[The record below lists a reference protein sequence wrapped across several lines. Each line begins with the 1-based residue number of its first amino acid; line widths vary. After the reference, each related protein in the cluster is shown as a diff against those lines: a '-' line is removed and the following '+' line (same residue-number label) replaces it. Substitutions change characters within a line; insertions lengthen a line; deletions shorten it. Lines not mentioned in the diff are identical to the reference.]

1 MVRKTF
7 VILVQLACVITI
19 GHLLWPS
26 AAAHCFVPDF
36 TNCADSICCW
46 SADAKSK
53 LVVRYGVYFYSIAN
67 FSLENFSCSV
77 QLTKG
82 SIGRWYLRWFIYFWY
97 ENKSLPFSGFRENS
111 ILQVVK
117 SSQNTSIRFCAAI
130 FSILF
135 GIPSSPGVLLT
146 STLLTA
152 FSISLAVTGGIGKS
166 AIVCWNICRGDCC
179 GNSSW
184 TMFAISSGH
193 VGVLAF
199 FPLLYYLNSQM
210 RDVVSLP
217 MPLMQRLQSVAGI

>member
-1 MVRKTF
+1 MHCR
-7 VILVQLACVITI
+7 ITVFF
-19 GHLLWPS
+19 GSTQPTG
-26 AAAHCFVPDF
+26 AAHCFVPDF

-152 FSISLAVTGGIGKS
+152 FSISLAVTGGIDAGLI
-166 AIVCWNICRGDCC
+166 AAEIVLWLCLPRALGMLECSHFLPQPSEC
-179 GNSSW
+179 
-184 TMFAISSGH
+184 ISPVVFINFISE
-193 VGVLAF
+193 LAF
-199 FPLLYYLNSQM
+199 FIFLRAS
-210 RDVVSLP
+210 R
-217 MPLMQRLQSVAGI
+217 